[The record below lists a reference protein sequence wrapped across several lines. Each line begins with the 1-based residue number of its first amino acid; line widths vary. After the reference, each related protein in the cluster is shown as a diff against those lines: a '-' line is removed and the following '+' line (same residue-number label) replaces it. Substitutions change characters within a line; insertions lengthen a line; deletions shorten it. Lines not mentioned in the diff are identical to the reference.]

1 MTTIGTKLYTFL
13 HGQFVG
19 RDEFGNQYY
28 LERKVPKNGL
38 RRKRWV
44 VYNGVAEPSKVP
56 AHWHGWLHYTV
67 DTPPIESDAYHKYK
81 WQKPHVPNLTGTEHR
96 YLPKG
101 HVLRGAKRQKNTA
114 DYVPWTP
121 E

>member
-1 MTTIGTKLYTFL
+1 MTTIGTRLHTAL

-19 RDEFGNQYY
+19 RDEFGNQYFTA
-28 LERKVPKNGL
+28 RKVPKKGF

-44 VYNGVAEPSKVP
+44 IYNGQPEPSKVP
-56 AHWHGWLHYTV
+56 PHWHGWLHYTV
-67 DTPPIESDAYHKYK
+67 ENPPVEGTAMQKYK
-81 WQKPHVPNLTGTEHR
+81 WQKQHLPNLTGTDHR

-101 HVLRGAKRQKNTA
+101 HVMRGAKRAKNTS
-114 DYVPWTP
+114 DYVAWKP